1 MKQVTFRI
9 KTGFIKMLI
18 FFVFKQDKSPI
29 NLIPW
34 SYSEPSQKL
43 QKRRVGINESFR
55 QLSF

>member
-43 QKRRVGINESFR
+43 QKRRVGINELFR
-55 QLSF
+55 